1 MDIELKYILFE
12 NNTNSI
18 RNQSENMIIGLT
30 GPMGS
35 GKTTI
40 VDALKKQGFEHITLS
55 DSVREEAKKRGLPS
69 ERTTLQNIGQ
79 SLREQ
84 FGAGVLAKKALEN
97 IMKRNGEK
105 WIVDGIRNPAEI
117 DELKK
122 HGNFVLIANTV
133 PEDVIIKRIL
143 SRKRSIDTLNEEA
156 IRTKLKR
163 EMGEGEPP
171 EGQQVSKCIEMADYI
186 FENTMALEDVE
197 TEFLKLYN
205 QIPK

>member
-1 MDIELKYILFE
+1 
-12 NNTNSI
+12 
-18 RNQSENMIIGLT
+18 
-30 GPMGS
+30 MGS

-40 VDALKKQGFEHITLS
+40 VDALKKQGFEHVTLS

-84 FGAGVLAKKALEN
+84 FGAGVLGKKALEK
-97 IMKRNGEK
+97 IQSKNGGK

-117 DELKK
+117 DELRS
-122 HGNFVLIANTV
+122 HPDFILIANTV

-143 SRKRSIDTLNEEA
+143 SRKRSIDTLNEIA
-156 IRTKLKR
+156 IRTKLRR

-171 EGQQVSKCIEMADYI
+171 EGQQVKKCIEMADYT
-186 FENTMALEDVE
+186 FENIMPFEEVE
-197 TEFLKLYN
+197 TEFLKLYDKILGTKN
-205 QIPK
+205 